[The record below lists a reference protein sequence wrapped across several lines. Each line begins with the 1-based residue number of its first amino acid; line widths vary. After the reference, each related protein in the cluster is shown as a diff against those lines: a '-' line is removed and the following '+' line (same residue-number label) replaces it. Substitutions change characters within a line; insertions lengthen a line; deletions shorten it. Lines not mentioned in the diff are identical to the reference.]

1 MSGTGA
7 QSKSKTD
14 SPMEYKMDH
23 KRRGMALI
31 FNHENFK
38 TEKKLTKRR
47 GTNKDRDN
55 LKERFQDLGF
65 EVNCHNDKSKAEVL
79 KEIRKAA
86 AANHADA
93 DCFVCIFL
101 THGKEGQIYAYDDKT
116 KIKEITDSFRGDQCK
131 SLVGKPKIF
140 IFQACAG
147 DKYEDAV
154 TGMMAGDSDD
164 EEEVEEAAN
173 IYTIP
178 AGADFLMCY
187 SVAEGFV
194 SFRDIESGTFYIQD
208 LCETLQQYGSTME
221 FTELLTLV
229 NLKVSRR
236 TADSQ
241 DFRNKKQ
248 MPCFTSIL
256 TKKLYFRSKK

>member
-31 FNHENFK
+31 FNHENFHGLK
-38 TEKKLTKRR
+38 ERR
-47 GTNKDRDN
+47 GTNKDRDK
-55 LKERFQDLGF
+55 LTERFQGLGF

-101 THGKEGQIYAYDDKT
+101 THGEEGKINAYDDKI
-116 KIKEITDSFRGDQCK
+116 KIKEITDYFRGDQCN

-187 SVAEGFV
+187 SVAEGFY
-194 SFRDIESGTFYIQD
+194 SFRDINSGSFYIQD
-208 LCETLQQYGSTME
+208 LCETVQQYGSTME

-236 TADSQ
+236 TASGQ
-241 DFRNKKQ
+241 NFKNKKQ
-248 MPCFTSIL
+248 MPCFTSML
-256 TKKLYFRSKK
+256 TKKVYFGSKK

>member
-1 MSGTGA
+1 
-7 QSKSKTD
+7 
-14 SPMEYKMDH
+14 MEYKMDH

-31 FNHENFK
+31 FNQENFHN
-38 TEKKLTKRR
+38 LMKRR

-55 LKERFQDLGF
+55 LTERFQDLGF
-65 EVNCHNDKSKAEVL
+65 DVNCHNDKSKAEVL

-86 AANHADA
+86 EAHHADV

-101 THGKEGQIYAYDDKT
+101 THGEEGQINAFDDKI
-116 KIKEITDSFRGDQCK
+116 KIKEITDLFRGDQCK

-147 DKYEDAV
+147 DKYEVAV
-154 TGMMAGDSDD
+154 TGMAAGDSDD
-164 EEEVEEAAN
+164 EKEVAEAAN
-173 IYTIP
+173 LYTIP

-187 SVAEGFV
+187 AVAEGFY
-194 SFRDIESGTFYIQD
+194 SFRDINSGTFYIQD
-208 LCETLQQYGSTME
+208 LCETLQQHGSTME

-229 NLKVSRR
+229 NLKVSQR
-236 TADSQ
+236 TANSQ
-241 DFRNKKQ
+241 DFQNKKQ
-248 MPCFTSIL
+248 MPCFTSML

>member
-1 MSGTGA
+1 MA
-7 QSKSKTD
+7 
-14 SPMEYKMDH
+14 YKMDH
-23 KRRGMALI
+23 KRRGLALI
-31 FNHENFK
+31 FNQENFSSS
-38 TEKKLTKRR
+38 LKRR

-55 LKERFQDLGF
+55 LTERFQVLGF
-65 EVNCHNDKSKAEVL
+65 EVNTHNDKTKKEVL
-79 KEIRKAA
+79 VELRKAA

-101 THGKEGQIYAYDDKT
+101 THGKEKKISVFDDDID
-116 KIKEITDSFRGDQCK
+116 IKDITDLFRGDQCK

-147 DKYEDAV
+147 KKYEHAV

-173 IYTIP
+173 IYTVP

-187 SVAEGFV
+187 SVAEGFF
-194 SFRDIESGTFYIQD
+194 SFRHVESGAFYIQD
-208 LCETLQQYGSTME
+208 LCETLQEHGSTME

-236 TADSQ
+236 EVTC
-241 DFRNKKQ
+241 NGEIKKQ
-248 MPCFTSIL
+248 MPCFTSLL
-256 TKKLYFRSKK
+256 TKRLYFTCKK